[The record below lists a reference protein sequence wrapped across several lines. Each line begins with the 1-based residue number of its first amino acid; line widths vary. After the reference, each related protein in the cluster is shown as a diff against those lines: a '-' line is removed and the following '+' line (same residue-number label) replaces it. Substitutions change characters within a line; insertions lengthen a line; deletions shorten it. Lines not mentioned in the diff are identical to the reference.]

1 MRLQNANDKQNSF
14 YKMKKKT
21 TELVLANE
29 KMINKIYIVRGE
41 KVMLDRDLAELY
53 GVPTSQLNQA
63 VKRNIERFPK
73 DFMFQLKHEEYV
85 NLKSQIVISSS
96 EKQNYGGIRKL
107 PFAFTEHGILML
119 SSVLKS
125 EKAVQVNIHIMRI
138 FSKTRELL
146 LTHKDIL
153 LKLEQMDKKVSG
165 HDKQIKML
173 FDYLKQLIEKDEEP
187 RTVIEG
193 YVKSKK

>member
-1 MRLQNANDKQNSF
+1 
-14 YKMKKKT
+14 MKKKT
-21 TELVLANE
+21 TEIALADE
-29 KMINKIYIVRGE
+29 RMINKIYIIRGQ
-41 KVMLDRDLAELY
+41 KVMLDTDLAELY
-53 GVPTSQLNQA
+53 EVDTFRLNES
-63 VKRNIERFPK
+63 VRRNIERFPK
-73 DFMFQLKHEEYV
+73 DFMFQLNSEE
-85 NLKSQIVISSS
+85 LKSLTSQFAMSNV
-96 EKQNYGGIRKL
+96 KPKGRGGRRTL
-107 PFAFTEHGILML
+107 PYAFTEHGILML

-138 FSKTRELL
+138 FTKTRELL

-173 FDYLKQLIEKDEEP
+173 FDYLKQLIDKGDEQP

>member
-1 MRLQNANDKQNSF
+1 
-14 YKMKKKT
+14 MKKKT
-21 TELVLANE
+21 TGIAIANE
-29 KMINKIYIVRGE
+29 KMVNKIFIIRGE

-53 GVPTSQLNQA
+53 SVETKRLNEA

-73 DFMFQLKHEEYV
+73 DFMFQLTRVEIE
-85 NLKSQIVISSS
+85 NLKSQIATSSF
-96 EKQNYGGIRKL
+96 ETQWGGSRTL
-107 PFAFTEHGILML
+107 PYAFTEHGILML

-173 FDYLKQLIEKDEEP
+173 FDYLKQLIDKGDEEP

>member
-1 MRLQNANDKQNSF
+1 
-14 YKMKKKT
+14 MKKKT
-21 TELVLANE
+21 TGIAIANE
-29 KMINKIYIVRGE
+29 RMVNKIFIIRGE

-53 GVPTSQLNQA
+53 SVETKRLNEA

-73 DFMFQLKHEEYV
+73 DFMFQLTRVEIE
-85 NLKSQIVISSS
+85 NLKSQFATSSF
-96 EKQNYGGIRKL
+96 ETQWGGSRTI
-107 PFAFTEHGILML
+107 PYAFTEHGILML

-173 FDYLKQLIEKDEEP
+173 FDYLKQLINKGAEEP

-193 YVKSKK
+193 YVKAKK

>member
-1 MRLQNANDKQNSF
+1 
-14 YKMKKKT
+14 
-21 TELVLANE
+21 
-29 KMINKIYIVRGE
+29 
-41 KVMLDRDLAELY
+41 
-53 GVPTSQLNQA
+53 
-63 VKRNIERFPK
+63 
-73 DFMFQLKHEEYV
+73 
-85 NLKSQIVISSS
+85 
-96 EKQNYGGIRKL
+96 
-107 PFAFTEHGILML
+107 ML

-173 FDYLKQLIEKDEEP
+173 FDYLKQLIDKGDEEP

>member
-1 MRLQNANDKQNSF
+1 
-14 YKMKKKT
+14 MKKKT
-21 TELVLANE
+21 TEIVLADE
-29 KMINKIYIVRGE
+29 RMVNKIFIIRGE

-73 DFMFQLKHEEYV
+73 DFVFQLTKQEVE
-85 NLKSQIVISSS
+85 NWISQFVISNS
-96 EKQNYGGIRKL
+96 EKMGLRKL
-107 PFAFTEHGILML
+107 PYAFTEHGILML

-173 FDYLKQLIEKDEEP
+173 FDYLKQLIDKGDEEP

>member
-1 MRLQNANDKQNSF
+1 
-14 YKMKKKT
+14 MKKKT
-21 TELVLANE
+21 TEIILADE
-29 KMINKIYIVRGE
+29 RMVNKIFIVRGE

-63 VKRNIERFPK
+63 VKRNMERFPK
-73 DFMFQLKHEEYV
+73 DFMFQLNRADWD
-85 NLKSQIVISSS
+85 NLISQIVISSS
-96 EKQNYGGIRKL
+96 EKQNWGGVRKL
-107 PFAFTEHGILML
+107 PYAFTEHGILML

-187 RTVIEG
+187 RMVIEG
-193 YVKSKK
+193 YVKAKK

>member
-1 MRLQNANDKQNSF
+1 
-14 YKMKKKT
+14 MKKKT
-21 TELVLANE
+21 TELVLADE
-29 KMINKIYIVRGE
+29 RMVNKIFIIRGE
-41 KVMLDRDLAELY
+41 KVMLDRDLAALY
-53 GVPTSQLNQA
+53 GVPTHRLNEA
-63 VKRNIERFPK
+63 VKRNAERFPK
-73 DFMFQLKHEEYV
+73 DFMFQLTKEEWG
-85 NLKSQIVISSS
+85 NLISQIAISSS
-96 EKQNYGGIRKL
+96 EKQNWGGLRKL
-107 PFAFTEHGILML
+107 PYAFTEHGILML

-173 FDYLKQLIEKDEEP
+173 FDYLKQLIAKEDEP

-193 YVKSKK
+193 YVKAKK